1 VRPIL
6 GLVFAFVSVSAA
18 LAQEPLW
25 AYGFLTRPVPGD
37 SAVAGGPP
45 TRKLRKNEDA
55 AAQTR
60 LQHLDGSPA
69 QYSSV
74 DVHDGG
80 MVADW
85 FPGDHPPMPPII
97 ARGSA
102 GLGHN
107 AYACGFCHLPTGQ
120 GRPENAPVS
129 GQTAVYFIRQLEDF
143 RHGLRH
149 SADPR
154 KSNPLLMILLAQ
166 GMTPE
171 EEKSAADYFA
181 AIPWTPWTRVVE
193 TALVPKIRIVNNLS
207 LATETARTQP
217 IGERIVEVP
226 EDEAQAEGQRNARS
240 GFVAY
245 VPMGSLAAG
254 ENLVKTGGARVVDGK
269 TIPGR
274 TIACAVCH
282 GPDLMGLTDAPGI
295 AGRSPSYLARQLFDF
310 QQGTRKGAFAALMQ
324 PTVANLTARD
334 FIAIAAYV
342 TSLASLP
349 PPAMTTIN
357 KP

>member
-1 VRPIL
+1 L
-6 GLVFAFVSVSAA
+6 AA
-18 LAQEPLW
+18 AHAQEPLW
-25 AYGFLTRPVPGD
+25 AYGFLDRPKPGD
-37 SAVAGGPP
+37 STKAGGPP
-45 TRKLRKNEDA
+45 TRQLRKNEDA
-55 AAQTR
+55 AAQLKL
-60 LQHLDGSPA
+60 LQVDGSQA
-69 QYSSV
+69 RYSSV
-74 DVHDGG
+74 DIHDGS

-97 ARGSA
+97 ARGSP
-102 GLGHN
+102 GLKN
-107 AYACGFCHLPTGQ
+107 YAYACGFCHLPTGK

-129 GQTAVYFIRQLEDF
+129 GQTAAYFIRQLEDF

-154 KSNPLLMILLAQ
+154 KSNPLLMILLAK

-193 TALVPKIRIVNNLS
+193 TDLVPKTRINNNLF
-207 LATETARTQP
+207 LAIEAARTQP
-217 IGERIVEVP
+217 IGERIIEVP
-226 EDEAQAEGQRNARS
+226 EDEEQAEGRRNARS

-245 VPMGSLAAG
+245 VPVGSLAAG
-254 ENLVKTGGARVVDGK
+254 EELVKTGGARVVDGK

-274 TIACAVCH
+274 TMACAVCH

-324 PTVANLTARD
+324 PTVANLTSRD

-342 TSLASLP
+342 ASLAP
-349 PPAMTTIN
+349 PPA
-357 KP
+357 K